1 MSIVASAVL
10 CAFTY
15 SFNDA
20 FWFRYMATMEES
32 MVDTAHLLAAGVEQA
47 MENEEI
53 PSEKLRALV
62 ERLDE
67 HTFTAKIYEMTKRAI
82 ALRIYATDKT
92 GMVVFDSDSGRDEG
106 KDYSN
111 WNDVYL
117 TLQGKYGVRASQSN
131 PHDPWSTVLY
141 VSAPIRHKEK
151 IVGCLTVSK
160 PSGSIQLFEQTAKR
174 QISIASA
181 LAILTALWAGLLV
194 SFWVS
199 RPIEKLTQY
208 THAVR
213 TGKPVQLP
221 NLGKSEIGLLGEAF
235 EQMREALEGKQY
247 VEEYVQSLTH
257 QIKNPLSAIRGVAE
271 LLDENMPQQQ
281 RRVFLKNLRTE
292 SMRIEDLV
300 ARMLALAALENRRK
314 LRDIQ
319 EVELKELLSEI
330 LQSLQPLLTQKSLH
344 LSLDFPTPVHI
355 EGECFLLRQA
365 FFNLL
370 QNAIDFSTNGGKISV
385 VVSTTKQE
393 VEIRIADSGVG
404 IPDYALS
411 KIFDRFYSLQRPDS
425 ERKSSGLGLPFVRE
439 VITLHKGSIA
449 LKNRAQGGAVALC
462 RLPLPLAKT
471 GKGKPQQDHK

>member
-20 FWFRYMATMEES
+20 FLFRYMATMEES

-62 ERLDE
+62 ERLHE
-67 HTFTAKIYEMTKRAI
+67 HTFTAKIYEMKKCAI

-117 TLQGKYGVRASQSN
+117 TLQGKYGVRATQTS
-131 PHDPWSTVLY
+131 PDDPWSTVLY
-141 VSAPIRHKEK
+141 VSAPIRHKGK

-181 LAILTALWAGLLV
+181 LAIVTALWAGLLV

-235 EQMREALEGKQY
+235 DQMREALEGKQY

-271 LLDENMPQQQ
+271 LLNENMPREQ

-292 SMRIEDLV
+292 SMRMEDLV

-344 LSLDFPTPVHI
+344 LSLDFPAPVHI

-385 VVSTTKQE
+385 VASTTKQE
-393 VEIRIADSGVG
+393 VEIFIADSGVG
-404 IPDYALS
+404 IPDYALT

-439 VITLHKGSIA
+439 VITLHKGSIV
-449 LKNRAQGGAVALC
+449 LKNRAEGGAVAFC

-471 GKGKPQQDHK
+471 GNGKTQQDRK